1 MLGNTETDPRKL
13 ELADK
18 LRRFLDE
25 FHILAGEL
33 LIREVAR
40 DLDSTWYLQNEPETA
55 KKMDDRLQQLFL
67 KMELNEELLDEES
80 YQMLLDI
87 MIWARLDFGYVYLL
101 NRAFREQRQYLLDK
115 AAAFQQY
122 AEIWSTLSDPERK
135 AFAAVPFIR
144 IKYPSTVA
152 QLMSYI
158 HDSITEEQLVAALD
172 KFVELGLLTHSD
184 EGYRNITPF
193 LNEYIH
199 REIVKFHTS

>member
-1 MLGNTETDPRKL
+1 MLSAKEIDPRKL
-13 ELADK
+13 ELTEK
-18 LRRFLDE
+18 LHRFLDE

-33 LIREVAR
+33 LIREVAQ
-40 DLDSTWYLQNEPETA
+40 DLVSTWYLQNEPETA

-67 KMELNEELLDEES
+67 KMELNDELLDEES

-122 AEIWSTLSDPERK
+122 AEIWSTLNDPERR
-135 AFAAVPFIR
+135 AFAAVPYIR

-152 QLMSYI
+152 QLISYTQ
-158 HDSITEEQLVAALD
+158 DSITGEQLVAALD
-172 KFVELGLLTHSD
+172 KFVELGLLAHSD

-193 LNEYIH
+193 LNEYIL
-199 REIVKFHTS
+199 REVVKFHNS